1 LFLLAIDL
9 AAPGVPPREIVIIFF
24 KINKFL
30 GEMGCSRYPTQAE
43 AWDPGGLLDAIS
55 ADRRGNSVHSRHV
68 VCVRFCFLE
77 ISRTGQEQGIPMPAG
92 SPLQEGCNYV
102 KTLHWISLVLAIVG
116 AVNWGLWGLFQFDL
130 VAALDG
136 GQTATFSRV
145 VYSLVG
151 LAGLVLA
158 ITSSMLHTEL
168 PVAGAARATSRL

>member
-1 LFLLAIDL
+1 
-9 AAPGVPPREIVIIFF
+9 
-24 KINKFL
+24 
-30 GEMGCSRYPTQAE
+30 
-43 AWDPGGLLDAIS
+43 
-55 ADRRGNSVHSRHV
+55 
-68 VCVRFCFLE
+68 
-77 ISRTGQEQGIPMPAG
+77 MPAG

-130 VAALDG
+130 VAALGG